1 MAAGDVRTSRPKAM
15 SNMFPPGLRTKL
27 KKLPPG
33 VYKWGVGPKRGE
45 TLTRF
50 TKASV
55 KGAIT
60 SSRIGASKAESFHLV
75 IDNFDPSFPV
85 ILRGIDD
92 RGRTTFRIEE
102 FAEAKVPAMAL
113 LKKASR
119 KAGG

>member
-1 MAAGDVRTSRPKAM
+1 M
-15 SNMFPPGLRTKL
+15 SNMFPPGLKARL

-45 TLTRF
+45 VLTRF